1 VKKYMIILIIVLML
15 PIYAFTQEDYS
26 KYPGYVDLSDI
37 EEFKDSEATVEVFIT
52 KPLLSLVAAA
62 TSSSEDP
69 SFSNLLKGLA
79 LIRVE
84 TFGVEDKDTEK
95 VKKII
100 QKVSK
105 KLTKE
110 KWSRIVRVR
119 EKKELV
125 EIYIKPDGAKVSG
138 LLVMSLEPDNEAVF
152 VNIVGSIDMDQ
163 LGKLSRKFDIPQLD
177 SLGTKKHG
185 KK

>member
-1 VKKYMIILIIVLML
+1 MPLSVF
-15 PIYAFTQEDYS
+15 AQDDYK
-26 KYPGYVDLSDI
+26 KYPGFVDLSDI
-37 EEFKDSEATVEVFIT
+37 DEFKKSEETVEVFIT

-62 TSSSEDP
+62 TSSDEDQ
-69 SFSNLLKGLA
+69 SFSNLLKNLA

-84 TFGVEDKDTEK
+84 TFNVKKKDAEK

-110 KWSRIVRVR
+110 KWSRIVRVK
-119 EKKELV
+119 EKNERV
-125 EIYIKPDGAKVSG
+125 EIFIKPKGKKIAG
-138 LLVMSLEPDNEAVF
+138 LLIMALKPDKEAVF
-152 VNIVGSIDMDQ
+152 VNIVGNIDMDQ
-163 LGKLSRKFDIPQLD
+163 LGKLSSKFNIPMMD
-177 SLGTKKHG
+177 SLGVKKKS

>member
-1 VKKYMIILIIVLML
+1 LILPVFVF
-15 PIYAFTQEDYS
+15 AQADYS

-69 SFSNLLKGLA
+69 SFSNLLKNLA

-84 TFGVEDKDTEK
+84 TFKVQEKETEK

-110 KWSRIVRVR
+110 KWSRIVRVK
-119 EKKELV
+119 EKDELV
-125 EIYIKPDGAKVSG
+125 EIYIKPDREKVAG
-138 LLVMSLEPDNEAVF
+138 LLVMSLDPDNEAAF
-152 VNIVGSIDMDQ
+152 VNIVGTIDMDQ

>member
-1 VKKYMIILIIVLML
+1 MVILLM
-15 PIYAFTQEDYS
+15 PISILAQEDYR

-37 EEFKDSEATVEVFIT
+37 DGFKHSEETVEIFIT

-62 TSSSEDP
+62 TSSEKDP
-69 SFSNLLKGLA
+69 AFSNLLKNLA

-84 TFGVEDKDTEK
+84 TFNVKEKEVEK

-105 KLTKE
+105 KLAKE
-110 KWSRIVRVR
+110 KWSRIVRVK
-119 EKKELV
+119 EKSERV
-125 EIYIKPDGAKVSG
+125 EIFIKPDGDKVTG
-138 LLVMSLEPDNEAVF
+138 LLIMSLEPEKKAVF
-152 VNIVGSIDMDQ
+152 VNIVGTIDMEQ

-177 SLGTKKHG
+177 SLGTIKQG

>member
-1 VKKYMIILIIVLML
+1 MKKYILIIIVISILSLSVL
-15 PIYAFTQEDYS
+15 AQENYE

-37 EEFKDSEATVEVFIT
+37 NEFKDSEKSVEVFIT

-62 TSSSEDP
+62 TSSEDDP
-69 SFSNLLKGLA
+69 SFSNLLKNLA

-84 TFGVEDKDTEK
+84 TFNVEARKAEK

-100 QKVSK
+100 QKVSE

-110 KWSRIVRVR
+110 KWSRIVRVK
-119 EKKELV
+119 EKNERV
-125 EIYIKPDGAKVSG
+125 EIFIKPDGKKIAG
-138 LLVMSLEPDNEAVF
+138 LLIMALEPDKEAVF
-152 VNIVGSIDMDQ
+152 VNIVGNIDMEQ
-163 LGKLSRKFDIPQLD
+163 LGKLSSKFNIPMMD
-177 SLGTKKHG
+177 SLGVKK

>member
-1 VKKYMIILIIVLML
+1 MKRYIIVLLFVLVL
-15 PIYAFTQEDYS
+15 PFSASAQENYS
-26 KYPGYVDLSDI
+26 KYQGYVDLSDI
-37 EEFKDSEATVEVFIT
+37 EEFKDSDETVEIFIT

-62 TSSSEDP
+62 TSSGEDP
-69 SFSNLLKGLA
+69 SFSNLLKNLA

-84 TFGVEDKDTEK
+84 TFNVKEKETTK

-110 KWSRIVRVR
+110 KWSRIVRVK
-119 EKKELV
+119 EKDERV
-125 EIYIKPDGAKVSG
+125 EIFIKPDGEKIAG
-138 LLVMSLEPDNEAVF
+138 LLIMSLKPDKEAVF
-152 VNIVGSIDMDQ
+152 VNIVGNIDMEQ

-177 SLGTKKHG
+177 SLEVKKKS

>member
-1 VKKYMIILIIVLML
+1 MPLSVF
-15 PIYAFTQEDYS
+15 AQENYS

-37 EEFKDSEATVEVFIT
+37 DAFKKSDETVEVFIT

-62 TSSSEDP
+62 TSSEDDP
-69 SFSNLLKGLA
+69 SFSNLLKNLV

-84 TFGVEDKDTEK
+84 KFTVKESEK
-95 VKKII
+95 EQVKRII

-110 KWSRIVRVR
+110 KWSRIVRVK
-119 EKKELV
+119 EKNERV
-125 EIYIKPDGAKVSG
+125 EIFIKPDGKKIAG
-138 LLVMSLEPDNEAVF
+138 LLIMALEPDKETVF
-152 VNIVGSIDMDQ
+152 VNIVGNIDMDQ
-163 LGKLSRKFDIPQLD
+163 LGKLSRKFDIPMMD
-177 SLGTKKHG
+177 SLGVKKKS